1 MSQMNNEVFF
11 RWLLV
16 ILMFTFVKC
25 PFRLLAHFSVFV
37 FFFFNEYKDYFNELN
52 SGYMLDMCI
61 SDIFFYYMA
70 YIFALLMVALHTM
83 NLLFLTQSNLFI
95 FSFTVGLFIS
105 SGVKLSNIVSY
116 IKL

>member
-1 MSQMNNEVFF
+1 
-11 RWLLV
+11 
-16 ILMFTFVKC
+16 
-25 PFRLLAHFSVFV
+25 
-37 FFFFNEYKDYFNELN
+37 
-52 SGYMLDMCI
+52 MLDMCI